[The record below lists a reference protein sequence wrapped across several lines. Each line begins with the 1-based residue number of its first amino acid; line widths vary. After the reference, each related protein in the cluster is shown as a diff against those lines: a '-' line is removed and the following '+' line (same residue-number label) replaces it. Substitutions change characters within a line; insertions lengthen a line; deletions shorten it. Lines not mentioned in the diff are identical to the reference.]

1 MLSDREIL
9 ELAERAGKGERGAL
23 ERLAGALRP
32 LVCRWALVMTG
43 DPDDAEDVAQL
54 VLMKTLNSIG
64 SFDGRA
70 RVTSWV
76 YRITRNASL
85 DHQRAKRQEQR
96 LAEKVEWLAEARTP
110 QLEDPL
116 DEIEMKRTLRLIRTL
131 LRGLP
136 MAQREVFDLVA
147 LQGLKPSEAAQL
159 LEMNPNTLRVH
170 LSSRAAE
177 DAEGDV
183 GATRGEGDQGERW
196 LNATPSE
203 SLGTNGTCTPF
214 FRRWQTN

>member
-9 ELAERAGKGERGAL
+9 ELVEGARQGERGAR

-43 DPDDAEDVAQL
+43 DPDDAEDVAQV
-54 VLMKTLNSIG
+54 VLMRTLDSLA

-85 DHQRAKRQEQR
+85 DHQREKRQEQR
-96 LAEKVEWLAEARTP
+96 LAEKAEWLAESRAP
-110 QLEDPL
+110 ELEDPL

-131 LRGLP
+131 VTELP
-136 MAQREVFDLVA
+136 MMQREVFDLVD
-147 LQGLKPSEAAQL
+147 LQGLRPAEAARL

-170 LSSRAAE
+170 LLRARRRMRKEMLAQPGE
-177 DAEGDV
+177 TGAEGK
-183 GATRGEGDQGERW
+183 R
-196 LNATPSE
+196 
-203 SLGTNGTCTPF
+203 
-214 FRRWQTN
+214 

>member
-9 ELAERAGKGERGAL
+9 ELVEGARQGERGAL
-23 ERLAGALRP
+23 DRLAGALRP

-54 VLMKTLNSIG
+54 VLMKTLNSIA

-85 DHQRAKRQEQR
+85 DHQRARRREQR
-96 LAEKVEWLAEARTP
+96 LAEKAEWLAEARVP
-110 QLEDPL
+110 ELEDPL
-116 DEIEMKRTLRLIRTL
+116 DDIEMKRTLRLIRTL
-131 LRGLP
+131 VTELP
-136 MAQREVFDLVA
+136 MAQREVFDLVD
-147 LQGLKPSEAAQL
+147 LQGLRPAEAARL

-170 LSSRAAE
+170 LLRARRRMRKEMLAQP
-177 DAEGDV
+177 
-183 GATRGEGDQGERW
+183 GESGTEGER
-196 LNATPSE
+196 
-203 SLGTNGTCTPF
+203 
-214 FRRWQTN
+214 

>member
-9 ELAERAGKGERGAL
+9 DLARRAGKGERRAI
-23 ERLAGALRP
+23 ERLTGALRP

-54 VLMKTLNSIG
+54 VLMKTVNSIA

-70 RVTSWV
+70 KVTSWV

-85 DHQRAKRQEQR
+85 DHQRAKRQERR
-96 LAEKVEWLAEARTP
+96 LAEKAEWLAAARTP

-116 DEIEMKRTLRLIRTL
+116 DEFEMARTLRLIRTL
-131 LRGLP
+131 LRELS
-136 MAQREVFDLVA
+136 MTQREVFDLVD
-147 LQGLKPSEAAQL
+147 LQGLRPGEAARL

-170 LSSRAAE
+170 LLRARRRMRKEMLAQPME
-177 DAEGDV
+177 TD
-183 GATRGEGDQGERW
+183 TRGTDG
-196 LNATPSE
+196 
-203 SLGTNGTCTPF
+203 
-214 FRRWQTN
+214 

>member
-9 ELAERAGKGERGAL
+9 ELVEGARQGERGAL
-23 ERLAGALRP
+23 DRLAGALRP

-54 VLMKTLNSIG
+54 VLMKTLNSIA

-85 DHQRAKRQEQR
+85 DHQRARRREQR
-96 LAEKVEWLAEARTP
+96 LAEKAEWLAEARVP
-110 QLEDPL
+110 ELEDPL
-116 DEIEMKRTLRLIRTL
+116 DDIEMKRTLRLIRTL
-131 LRGLP
+131 VTELP
-136 MAQREVFDLVA
+136 MAQREVFDLVD
-147 LQGLKPSEAAQL
+147 LQGLRPAEAARL

-170 LSSRAAE
+170 LLRARRRMRKEMLAQPAKTE
-177 DAEGDV
+177 TGGDD
-183 GATRGEGDQGERW
+183 G
-196 LNATPSE
+196 
-203 SLGTNGTCTPF
+203 
-214 FRRWQTN
+214 